1 MTTEFISK
9 QTLKEKAEVFGVQ
22 LDETALDRFDTY
34 AKMLVEW
41 NEKINLTTITEP
53 EDIVIKH
60 FVDSISVL
68 GTVDMPQGASFIDV
82 GTGAGFP
89 GLALLI
95 ARPDLKVTLL
105 DGTKKRLMVLEDILE
120 NIGLSAIIVHARAE
134 EAGRNP
140 EYREMYDYSCAR
152 AVSNLA
158 SLSEFC
164 LPFVK
169 VDGTF
174 ISMKSQRADEELDD
188 ARKAIHVLGG
198 KLESKNTFELDGAGE
213 RSIILIKKVSRLC
226 DKYPRPAT
234 KISSKPIK

>member
-1 MTTEFISK
+1 MANEFISK
-9 QTLKEKAEVFGVQ
+9 QTLKQKAAHFGVE
-22 LDETALDRFDTY
+22 LDDITLDRFDTY

-41 NEKINLTTITEP
+41 NEKINLTTITQP

-60 FVDSISVL
+60 FVDSITVL
-68 GTVDMPQGASFIDV
+68 AKVDIAQGASIIDV

-120 NIGLSAIIVHARAE
+120 NIGLEASIVHARAE

-140 EYREMYDYSCAR
+140 EYREQYDYACAR

-158 SLSEFC
+158 SLSEYC

-169 VDGTF
+169 IDGTF
-174 ISMKSQRADEELDD
+174 ISMKSMRADEEIQE
-188 ARKAIHVLGG
+188 ARKAFHVLGAS
-198 KLESKNTFELDGAGE
+198 LEDKITFELEGAGE
-213 RSIILIKKVSRLC
+213 RTIILIKKISRLC
-226 DKYPRPAT
+226 DKYPRLGT
-234 KISSKPIK
+234 KISTKPIK